1 MYNYNLPFG
10 PDPNTMNPFNKM
22 NELEQNINRLDREIK
37 RINHRIRELENN
49 NTYITKIQENTNNY
63 NYDEDTGKYMV

>member
-37 RINHRIRELENN
+37 RINHKIRELETK
-49 NTYITKIQENTNNY
+49 NTYISNTYENTNNY